1 MVQPKSPERLWQL
14 DWQERPVE
22 SRRVSPYLCLFQMAL
37 AKPHQLEIPLE
48 RPSHPVEV
56 FRRVYLCLFR
66 MAKEKSVGQAS
77 PPGSLQSPV
86 MQWLAEPRRA
96 SPVLCL
102 VRMAPQPKSVGRPS
116 PPGSPQSPVMQ
127 PLLRVLWRV
136 RRLAAQYSSGSPFSF
151 FALAEPHS
159 QHRTSHA
166 RPLAEQP
173 WFSRAGVQFLELAC

>member
-66 MAKEKSVGQAS
+66 MAKEKSVGRRS
-77 PPGSLQSPV
+77 PPGSL
-86 MQWLAEPRRA
+86 
-96 SPVLCL
+96 
-102 VRMAPQPKSVGRPS
+102 
-116 PPGSPQSPVMQ
+116 QSPVMQ

-136 RRLAAQYSSGSPFSF
+136 RRLAAEYSGFPFSF